1 MGYIDVKV
9 GGSFVGKY
17 GIQSTTEQFSAM
29 SHGHA
34 DAVAR
39 AIQYL
44 AEVVLPR
51 ATALDHDLH
60 ATGATPS
67 GSFTPDRI
75 LMKPPDGD

>member
-1 MGYIDVKV
+1 MGYVNVQV
-9 GGSFVGKY
+9 GGSFVGQY
-17 GIQSTTEQFSAM
+17 GMQSVTEQFSALEN
-29 SHGHA
+29 GHA

-60 ATGATPS
+60 DDGARPDGGFTPS
-67 GSFTPDRI
+67 RI
-75 LMKPPDGD
+75 TREARTR